1 MVAGVNLVKFEPLLK
16 ILDYQHQGEEVRL
29 LRPRLPLS
37 YPVQFYNSTRNFH
50 KYSFL
55 FRPENR
61 AELLYILTEVIPW
74 FHSPEVL
81 LTQLLCGLP
90 FAENLKLERGL
101 FEVGC
106 GVSVTFSEILD
117 SYSFMVVPAL
127 KPGYDVDKAL
137 NAVLQNF
144 W

>member
-16 ILDYQHQGEEVRL
+16 ILNYQHQGEEVRL

-37 YPVQFYNSTRNFH
+37 YPVQFYNSARNFH

-55 FRPENR
+55 FRPGNR
-61 AELLYILTEVIPW
+61 AELLYILTDVIPW

-90 FAENLKLERGL
+90 FAENLKLETEL
-101 FEVGC
+101 FEAGC

-117 SYSFMVVPAL
+117 SYSFMAVPAL
-127 KPGYDVDKAL
+127 KPGYDIDKAL